1 MERNLYFT
9 YWIKR
14 YGIDNFKTIT
24 HKVCSKAIIPEE
36 IKKAPD
42 YNSNVY
48 LFHYFWMV
56 YCIVSYHHLGLNT
69 KQISMC
75 LDLSVAPGT
84 CKMYNPTEILEIQKD
99 NIPYMLEFIK
109 KDLEL
114 YSKNT

>member
-1 MERNLYFT
+1 MEENLYFT

-14 YGIDNFKTIT
+14 YGIEKFKILTDKI
-24 HKVCSKAIIPEE
+24 CSKAVIPAE
-36 IKKAPD
+36 IKNSPD
-42 YNSNVY
+42 YNKDIF
-48 LFHYFWMV
+48 LFHYFWIV
-56 YCIVSYHHLGLNT
+56 YCIVSYNYFGLNT

-84 CKMYNPTEILEIQKD
+84 CKMYSPAEVLKVQKD

-114 YSKNT
+114 YSNNT